1 MQNQPGSDLVLAD
14 CVRSVW
20 PNGSDSEASRCA
32 ARIIRPL
39 LEESSGPLL
48 VNVSDPIRIG
58 RESDLACLLPYEPG
72 CMFYSITRSLWFLGS
87 CCFVVV
93 VYLFVCVVFIV
104 VVVVVLTRKK
114 VDLRTDYLKYTG
126 VLKKVLKER
135 KMKWN
140 EPDKRRSEAGS
151 GMKRVTD

>member
-1 MQNQPGSDLVLAD
+1 M
-14 CVRSVW
+14 
-20 PNGSDSEASRCA
+20 
-32 ARIIRPL
+32 
-39 LEESSGPLL
+39 
-48 VNVSDPIRIG
+48 
-58 RESDLACLLPYEPG
+58 
-72 CMFYSITRSLWFLGS
+72 WFLGS

-93 VYLFVCVVFIV
+93 VCLFVACVVF
-104 VVVVVLTRKK
+104 VVVVVLTRKR